1 MGGMPRAVR
10 ARWQRLPD
18 RLDGTTV
25 GWRGFAFVAHAEGE
39 AGGTLRLW
47 RMRKGRLAG
56 TCVCGACGRPR
67 STNMGHLRRKI
78 TFVVHAMRHKRHFP
92 SERHEKCATTATSR
106 QRDAGNV
113 PQPQLLVSAMR
124 ETCHKR
130 PSSLIACADAAA
142 LSILAHLQIASTQ
155 NSSVDTTGCGGIMF
169 RLHRGITSAG

>member
-39 AGGTLRLW
+39 
-47 RMRKGRLAG
+47 LAE

-67 STNMGHLRRKI
+67 STNTGHLRRKI
-78 TFVVHAMRHKRHFP
+78 TFVVHAMRHKRHFL
-92 SERHEKCATTATSR
+92 SARHEKCAPNATSR

-142 LSILAHLQIASTQ
+142 PSILAHLQIASTQ